1 MTCTLAYVI
10 FFSYLCTQIVQ
21 HKESMSDADL
31 VQYMVEQASKAGAVR
46 ARKMFGDY
54 ALYCNDKVVGLICD
68 DYLYLK
74 PLDVLRPLLHEEDRN
89 MRPPYDGAKPHYV
102 ITDVDDADYVSLL
115 VKTVAENLTK

>member
-1 MTCTLAYVI
+1 
-10 FFSYLCTQIVQ
+10 
-21 HKESMSDADL
+21 MSNPDL
-31 VQYMVEQASKAGAVR
+31 IQYIVEQAAKAGEMR

-74 PLDVLRPLLHEEDRN
+74 PFNQLKPLLHEEDKH
-89 MRPPYDGAKPHYV
+89 MQPPYDGAKPHYV

-115 VKTVAENLTK
+115 VRTVAKNLPSK

>member
-1 MTCTLAYVI
+1 
-10 FFSYLCTQIVQ
+10 
-21 HKESMSDADL
+21 MSNPDL
-31 VQYMVEQASKAGAVR
+31 IQYIVEQAAKAGEMR

-74 PLDVLRPLLHEEDRN
+74 PFNQLKPLLHEEDKH
-89 MRPPYDGAKPHYV
+89 MQPPYDGAKPHYV

-115 VKTVAENLTK
+115 VQTVAENLPSK

>member
-1 MTCTLAYVI
+1 
-10 FFSYLCTQIVQ
+10 
-21 HKESMSDADL
+21 MSNPDL
-31 VQYMVEQASKAGAVR
+31 VQYIVEQAAKAGEMR

-74 PLDVLRPLLHEEDRN
+74 PFNQLKPLLHEVDKH
-89 MRPPYDGAKPHYV
+89 MQPPYDGAKPHYV

-115 VKTVAENLTK
+115 VRTVAKNLPSK